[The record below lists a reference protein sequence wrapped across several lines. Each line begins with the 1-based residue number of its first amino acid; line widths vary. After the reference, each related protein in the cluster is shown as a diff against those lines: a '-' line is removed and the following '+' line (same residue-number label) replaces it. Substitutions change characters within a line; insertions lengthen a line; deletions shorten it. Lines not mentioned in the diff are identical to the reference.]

1 MGIIQDLQAEIIN
14 ADADIITILR
24 KALLVSHKLK
34 LTEFEKWI
42 KNELNGYNSVD
53 NLPEYRRKI
62 KGSLKFRNPYYG
74 LCSIQCETKNFED
87 LLTRKN
93 ITDSIPKLLS
103 LIKDNNSILIME
115 LPPELVQQLWQSN
128 NSALQF
134 EIFLVFDK
142 SIFSNIVEQVKTY
155 LLNWAL
161 LLEEQGISGDGVTFS
176 ESEEKKANNSQIVN
190 NYQTNIYGDLYGT
203 QLQQGT
209 NKSQQTSK

>member
-142 SIFSNIVEQVKTY
+142 SIFSNILKIMGVGY
-155 LLNWAL
+155 LA
-161 LLEEQGISGDGVTFS
+161 EF
-176 ESEEKKANNSQIVN
+176 ANNICIDGDCKSIGAKIIFAGKIAIMILALPIIKTLVN
-190 NYQTNIYGDLYGT
+190 LIAEILP
-203 QLQQGT
+203 
-209 NKSQQTSK
+209 